1 MNKHNKFC
9 FQPFLQ
15 LTKPIITLSVSF
27 SALTGYILFSGEFT
41 GNWLSMFFGV
51 LLVAAGSSALNQ
63 VQESDMDRKMKRT
76 QMRPIPSGR
85 LSMRQAFVFTLL
97 LIAGGTTLLA
107 MRNGTVPMTLALVT
121 LMWYNGIY
129 TPLKRFSPWA
139 VIPGAVVGAIPPA
152 IGWTAAGGWL
162 FHHDVA
168 FITVFFF
175 TGQIPHF
182 WLILLRHG
190 NDYQKAGFPSIT
202 HTFSSQQIYR
212 LTFSW
217 TAATALTAIMLPLFD
232 VITGYIIGGAIIAL
246 SAALVVWFYFSIRK
260 NFHVNHAFFITNIY
274 FLLIMLLIMAD
285 GLLRPMLY

>member
-1 MNKHNKFC
+1 MNPKNSFF
-9 FQPFLQ
+9 FQPYFQ

-27 SALTGYILFSGEFT
+27 SALTGYILFKGSFT
-41 GNWLSMFFGV
+41 GNWFSMYAGV

-63 VQESDMDRKMKRT
+63 IQESDMDRKMKRT
-76 QMRPIPSGR
+76 RSRPLPSGR
-85 LSMRQAFVFTLL
+85 LSMKQAFVFTILL
-97 LIAGGTTLLA
+97 VASGTTLLA
-107 MRNGTVPMTLALVT
+107 FRSGLVPMTLALVT
-121 LMWYNGIY
+121 FMWYNGIY

-139 VIPGAVVGAIPPA
+139 IIPGALVGAIPPV

-168 FITVFFF
+168 FIMFFFF

-202 HTFSSQQIYR
+202 STFSPPQIYR

-232 VITGYIIGGAIIAL
+232 VITGYITGGAIIAL
-246 SAALVVWFYFSIRK
+246 SAMLVIWFYVSVRRAF
-260 NFHVNHAFFITNIY
+260 NVNRAFFITNIY
-274 FLLIMLLIMAD
+274 FLIMMILIMAD
-285 GLLRPMLY
+285 ALLRPMFY

>member
-1 MNKHNKFC
+1 MTPKNSFF
-9 FQPFLQ
+9 FQPYFQ

-27 SALTGYILFSGEFT
+27 SALTGYVLFSGGFT
-41 GNWLSMFFGV
+41 GHWFSMYAGV

-63 VQESDMDRKMKRT
+63 IQESDMDRKMKRT
-76 QMRPIPSGR
+76 RSRPLPSGR
-85 LSMRQAFVFTLL
+85 LSMMQAALFTVL
-97 LIAGGTTLLA
+97 LIAAGTTLLA
-107 MRNGTVPMTLALVT
+107 IRNGTVPMTLALVT

-139 VIPGAVVGAIPPA
+139 VIPGAVVGAIPPV

-162 FHHDVA
+162 FHHDA
-168 FITVFFF
+168 ALIMFFFF

-190 NDYQKAGFPSIT
+190 DDYQKAGFPSISN
-202 HTFSSQQIYR
+202 TFSNSQIHR

-232 VITGYIIGGAIIAL
+232 VITGYIIGGVIIVL
-246 SAALVVWFYFSIRK
+246 SATLVIWFYVSVRRTF
-260 NFHVNHAFFITNIY
+260 NVNRAFFITNIY
-274 FLLIMLLIMAD
+274 FLIMMLLIMTDA
-285 GLLRPMLY
+285 LLRPMLY